1 MGHQN
6 QYPFLISDK
15 LILTSPQ
22 GRIWLQRKAFWS
34 QSLPCICVY
43 KQSQPPSGPCSFI
56 SSGTSSK
63 PRLVFLTVSR
73 LLWCFQERV
82 YSSLVDQATFAEHS
96 CWALMAAKS
105 NYSVRITSPVNS
117 LLDLAYLMGP
127 FQHCF
132 RYWRLELNRVKC
144 VTFLLLHAAA
154 LIMNAAINTV
164 TALPGRHK
172 QYVYVVIWN
181 KSKNDKLHTFT
192 FMHTFILYSCVLINL
207 MYRLW
212 SLITLAAD

>member
-1 MGHQN
+1 MGRQN

-22 GRIWLQRKAFWS
+22 GRVWLQRKAFWS

-43 KQSQPPSGPCSFI
+43 KQSQPLSGPCSFI

-82 YSSLVDQATFAEHS
+82 YSSPVQSIPVELWWLPKAI
-96 CWALMAAKS
+96 
-105 NYSVRITSPVNS
+105 NSVRITSPVNS

-154 LIMNAAINTV
+154 LIMNAAINIV

-172 QYVYVVIWN
+172 QYIYVVIWN
-181 KSKNDKLHTFT
+181 KSKNDKLHT
-192 FMHTFILYSCVLINL
+192 HPHSHSCTHSFYIPVFLSFWCTD
-207 MYRLW
+207 W
-212 SLITLAAD
+212 SL